1 MSTVS
6 RMRDATYV
14 VLALALCMI
23 ILLVTTLIKPA
34 PSSMLDLAEF
44 KPLPLEL
51 RSILRRVLPDPVV
64 IRQRWSSMT
73 PGQKQMVVQQISGMI
88 SQPRPQPAPEPM
100 PVPVPEPVPVDLTP
114 EPVPEPE
121 PIESEAGLKKGFLLG
136 DAKKKNSK
144 DKKKNK
150 VVTLGSVAP
159 DDDASGDGFLG
170 SDQ

>member
-1 MSTVS
+1 
-6 RMRDATYV
+6 MRDATYV

-44 KPLPLEL
+44 KTLPVEL
-51 RSILRRVLPDPVV
+51 RTILRRVLPDPLV
-64 IRQRWSSMT
+64 IRQRWSTMT
-73 PGQKQMVVQQISGMI
+73 PDQKQMVVQQISGMI
-88 SQPRPQPAPEPM
+88 PQPRPPVPVPRPE
-100 PVPVPEPVPVDLTP
+100 PVPEPVP
-114 EPVPEPE
+114 EPAPEPE
-121 PIESEAGLKKGFLLG
+121 GLKKGFLLG
-136 DAKKKNSK
+136 DAKKKNPK

-159 DDDASGDGFLG
+159 DGDASGDGFLG